1 MRRSA
6 LVLSV
11 VATLAVI
18 LLGVLQGILIAVALS
33 ILLFFRRSWWPHGEV
48 LGRVPELD
56 GWHNTDRYPDAQEV
70 AGVVIFRWEAPLFFA
85 NAGIF
90 REQIRELVRHRRP
103 EWIVLQCEAVTD
115 VDVTAADMLEDLDN
129 ELNDQ
134 GVHLAFVEL
143 RGRIQDLLHRYGM
156 FANPGSQSYLPDDR
170 DGAGRDSTRER
181 GLRPGTGRSVPG
193 RSPRAPGG
201 FPSSRVSGRPASNR
215 VRAEEAARGPGPV

>member
-1 MRRSA
+1 
-6 LVLSV
+6 
-11 VATLAVI
+11 
-18 LLGVLQGILIAVALS
+18 
-33 ILLFFRRSWWPHGEV
+33 
-48 LGRVPELD
+48 LD
-56 GWHNTDRYPDAQEV
+56 GWHDTDRYPDAQEI

-156 FANPGSQSYLPDDR
+156 FATLDRSHIFPTIGMAMAAIGSEN
-170 DGAGRDSTRER
+170 RDSDLKAGGAAEDDPPE
-181 GLRPGTGRSVPG
+181 LPEA
-193 RSPRAPGG
+193 SP
-201 FPSSRVSGRPASNR
+201 PA
-215 VRAEEAARGPGPV
+215 E